1 MRFSAVKKL
10 YVFLLILLCGLT
22 VLTAEETW
30 TETENPFLADDFDFY
45 NSTDIYTVALNDDDL
60 FGGSDDDLF
69 GGSDDDLFGGSDDD
83 LFGGSDDDLFVGSD
97 NDLFGGSDDDLF
109 GGSDDMFDSMI
120 EEVDAPTAEAPSA
133 VDASA
138 IYDKGSFRAGGSFSI
153 GMDSLFTWYEPFK
166 DGNRN
171 PKFIRKGF
179 KDVALSPVIKA
190 DFYLDSRPS
199 DIFRFYTK
207 IKFKVPQTVFYP
219 FSDDLEHQYSDEKIE
234 GSFFEYFVD
243 YNLHDRFFFRL
254 GKHTVTW
261 GVGYFFSPADVINL
275 SAVDPE
281 NPTEQREGAISLRT
295 QVVFPGTQNCLW
307 LYVLPDID
315 EKKGLNDFD
324 IKYTAFAGKFEF
336 LINRFEIGIGGWYK
350 YGRTP
355 RAVGT
360 VTGAFRKLSLFSE
373 LVLGYGTEEQWSPL
387 GKNGSGNVNY
397 GDMKAVFQGTAG
409 FMYTWKD
416 PKLTLIGQ
424 YFFNGFG
431 DKKTMDLSI
440 MDFVKLK
447 NAYNYAGRHYLAL
460 SLSKQEL
467 FTSDCSGSLYGMLSL
482 TDGSGMAQGT
492 FSAKFWDD
500 FTLSTG
506 PIAVFGKKGSEFT
519 RMGGFSGGG
528 SFSWKLSLTYAPDK
542 F

>member
-1 MRFSAVKKL
+1 MRFSAVKRL
-10 YVFLLILLCGLT
+10 YAFLLILLCGLT
-22 VLTAEETW
+22 VLTAEEAL
-30 TETENPFLADDFDFY
+30 TETENPFLADDYPINTD
-45 NSTDIYTVALNDDDL
+45 NSFLVALNDDDL
-60 FGGSDDDLF
+60 FGISDDDLFGGSDDDLFGGSSDDDLF

-83 LFGGSDDDLFVGSD
+83 LFGSSE
-97 NDLFGGSDDDLF
+97 
-109 GGSDDMFDSMI
+109 DDMFDSMI

-153 GMDSLFTWYEPFK
+153 GAESLFTWYEPFK

-171 PKFIRKGF
+171 SKFIKDGF
-179 KDVALSPVIKA
+179 RNVAVTPVINA
-190 DFYLDSRPS
+190 DFYIDIRPT

-207 IKFKVPQTVFYP
+207 AKFKAPQPVFYP
-219 FSDDLEHQYSDEKIE
+219 FSEDLENQYPDEDEKME
-234 GSFFEYFVD
+234 GSLFEYFVD
-243 YNLHDRFFFRL
+243 YNLHDQVFFRL

-315 EKKGLNDFD
+315 EKKEIHELDFD
-324 IKYTAFAGKFEF
+324 IDDLKYTAFAGKFEF
-336 LINRFEIGIGGWYK
+336 LVDRFEIGIGGWYK

-360 VTGAFRKLSLFSE
+360 VTGAFRKLSVFSE
-373 LVLGYGTEEQWSPL
+373 LVLGYGTEELWAPL

-397 GDMKAVFQGTAG
+397 GDMKAIFQGTAG

-506 PIAVFGKKGSEFT
+506 PIVVFGKKGSEFT